1 MSSGTTQ
8 VKLQE
13 NWMRVALANKICT
26 TNALLNLLHEELGF
40 TKNPKILH
48 KLFTDLKG
56 RKQQT
61 LSRIIKAHQWDI
73 FCHDCSANCTTP
85 CPKEGVTKLKD
96 FDITNLAIIYRNLKN
111 ILPNMDKKKVSD
123 FLNTY
128 LSFVDRACGIRN
140 FLMHSSA
147 EPMKRAV
154 FYDKWNEI
162 RIVLSGLDYC
172 EMKLF
177 NELKTCSL
185 DPLTGEKFNVLQ
197 NQYKCVTQKIEEMDD
212 IKCNRDELNTL
223 KTVVAGLENQ
233 MKNYPQ
239 EQCQH
244 FIEMKHDFE
253 KRLTAS
259 RQLSKQNSE
268 EIESIKKGNQ

>member
-128 LSFVDRACGIRN
+128 LSFVDRACDIRN
-140 FLMHSSA
+140 FLMHSS
-147 EPMKRAV
+147 
-154 FYDKWNEI
+154 
-162 RIVLSGLDYC
+162 
-172 EMKLF
+172 LF